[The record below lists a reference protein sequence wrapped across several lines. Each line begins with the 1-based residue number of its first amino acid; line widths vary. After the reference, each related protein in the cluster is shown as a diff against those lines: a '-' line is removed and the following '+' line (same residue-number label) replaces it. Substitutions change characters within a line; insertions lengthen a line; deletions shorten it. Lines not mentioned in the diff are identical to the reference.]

1 MINKSTT
8 PKPKTRGISPA
19 QIPNPNLLTPSILLS
34 IRYKK
39 VPLRTPLPPGQFTL
53 QPAIHLA
60 VRAARAPPARPH
72 TALLRGAHVDAIGQ
86 GVGGHVVH
94 VLGAAVRVVV
104 AAAEQE
110 VFAIRVGLG
119 CVEGQVGRGAGYG
132 EGGGRGC
139 CGEGDGEG
147 AGCGCGCRGGC
158 CAAWW
163 WLVESWSL
171 MESGVM
177 PALT

>member
-1 MINKSTT
+1 MPESIRALKTQPSNKCQN
-8 PKPKTRGISPA
+8 KGISPA
-19 QIPNPNLLTPSILLS
+19 QIPNPNLLTPPILLR

-39 VPLRTPLPPGQFTL
+39 VPLRTPLPPGQLTL

-60 VRAARAPPARPH
+60 VRTARAAPARPH
-72 TALLRGAHVDAIGQ
+72 TALLPGTHVDAVGQ

-104 AAAEQE
+104 AAAEQQ

-119 CVEGQVGRGAGYG
+119 CVEGQVGRGASYV
-132 EGGGRGC
+132 EGGGRGG
-139 CGEGDGEG
+139 CGEGDREG

-163 WLVESWSL
+163 LLVKVGL
-171 MESGVM
+171 
-177 PALT
+177 